1 VTIAV
6 RPNTSLRF
14 RGRTFLAL
22 VLAPEMPF
30 KNWLNE
36 LDAALARSPG
46 FFAGRA
52 VIVDISGA
60 QQVSKRE
67 IAALVADLHE
77 RGIRIMALEGAD
89 PSMSGLGL
97 PPMISGGKPAGMIE
111 VPGLSDAEPEVEA
124 EDKESADS
132 APTSQAAGSLLIEGS
147 VRSGQSIVHMDG
159 DVTVLGSVASGA
171 EVIAGGSVHVYGTL
185 RGRAIAGAA
194 GNTRARIFCRRLEA
208 ELLSIDGLYKTAEDL
223 GSQFRSQAVQVSL
236 DGDSMI
242 MKALD

>member
-36 LDAALARSPG
+36 LDSVLARSPG

-52 VIVDISGA
+52 VIVDISSA

-77 RGIRIMALEGAD
+77 RKIRIMALEGAD

-111 VPGLSDAEPEVEA
+111 VPGLTDAEPEA
-124 EDKESADS
+124 EDDSTGESAP
-132 APTSQAAGSLLIEGS
+132 ATQASGSLLIEGS

-159 DVTVLGSVASGA
+159 DITVLGSVASGS
-171 EVIAGGSVHVYGTL
+171 EIIAGGSLHVYGAL

-194 GNTRARIFCRRLEA
+194 GNSRARIFCRKLEA

-223 GSQFRSQAVQVSL
+223 GSQFRGQAVQVSL

>member
-1 VTIAV
+1 MTIAV

-36 LDAALARSPG
+36 LDGVLARSPG

-97 PPMISGGKPAGMIE
+97 PPMISGGKPAGTID
-111 VPGLSDAEPEVEA
+111 VPGLADAVPEPDETA
-124 EDKESADS
+124 GADS
-132 APTSQAAGSLLIEGS
+132 APSSQAAGSLLIEGS
-147 VRSGQSIVHMDG
+147 VRSGQSIVHMEG

-171 EVIAGGSVHVYGTL
+171 EVIAGGSLHVYGTL
-185 RGRAIAGAA
+185 RGRAIAGAV
-194 GNTRARIFCRRLEA
+194 GNARARIFCRKLEA

-223 GSQFRSQAVQVSL
+223 SPQFRGQAVQVSL

>member
-36 LDAALARSPG
+36 LDAVLARSPG

-52 VIVDISGA
+52 VIVDISSA

-77 RGIRIMALEGAD
+77 RKIRIMALEGAD

-97 PPMISGGKPAGMIE
+97 PPVITGGKPAGMIE
-111 VPGLSDAEPEVEA
+111 VPDLTDAEPEQDSSEA
-124 EDKESADS
+124 PAT
-132 APTSQAAGSLLIEGS
+132 AQASGSLMIEGS

-171 EVIAGGSVHVYGTL
+171 L

-194 GNTRARIFCRRLEA
+194 GNSGARIFCRKLEA

-223 GSQFRSQAVQVSL
+223 GSQFRGQAVQASL